1 MSKEIKSTEE
11 IKFGKTYQI
20 EVLSDEFEGSFD
32 DDTKVFTECSPEVKT
47 KGSVDFSFDN
57 EGEEYDG
64 YEDIPDENIIVVNQ
78 EDIDKGFVVVRELL

>member
-20 EVLSDEFEGSFD
+20 EVLSDEFKGSFD

-47 KGSVDFSFDN
+47 KSSVDFSISEDA
-57 EGEEYDG
+57 ES
-64 YEDIPDENIIVVNQ
+64 YEDIPDEDIIVVNQ